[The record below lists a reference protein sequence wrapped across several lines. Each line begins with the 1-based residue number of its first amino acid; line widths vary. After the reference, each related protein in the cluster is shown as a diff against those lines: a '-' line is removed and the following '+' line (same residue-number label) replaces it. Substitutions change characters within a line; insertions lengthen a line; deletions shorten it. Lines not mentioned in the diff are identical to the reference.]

1 MHRFTTT
8 KSYWP
13 ELLVI
18 VSALIACG
26 CRSIAPPAPKYDVE
40 PEPPASSDKD
50 DGPAS
55 SASAEPTAGSSSDD
69 EPEPATEIP
78 VVASRKSLCDEP
90 TIEMQA
96 WEVIQGTDVD
106 YTLCRADRPVDD
118 IEVGYRWRHQQ
129 VEIDILKNPE
139 PVDPNHDDLSIFLT
153 NVHEAPLEIRVSCK
167 AVAPDARNEVC
178 KRYQSGQMVNF
189 DIECVGRAEVGAS
202 GDSYELA
209 ITISPAEGQA
219 TAFQFTAGPLTGDC
233 GGD

>member
-40 PEPPASSDKD
+40 P
-50 DGPAS
+50 
-55 SASAEPTAGSSSDD
+55 SASAEATARSSSSEDSPQVKAED
-69 EPEPATEIP
+69 PEPEAQPP
-78 VVASRKSLCDEP
+78 VVPSRKSLCEEP

-209 ITISPAEGQA
+209 VTISPAEGQA